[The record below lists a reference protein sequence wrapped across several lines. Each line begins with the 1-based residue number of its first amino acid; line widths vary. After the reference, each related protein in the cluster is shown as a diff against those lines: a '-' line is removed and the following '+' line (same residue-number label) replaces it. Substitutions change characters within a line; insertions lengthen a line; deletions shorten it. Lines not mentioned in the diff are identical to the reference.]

1 MPWKL
6 AKAQRRNKAMTLISS
21 THLKVTLLRL
31 LIVLTSF
38 SLFAQS
44 THAQTN
50 NSILE
55 VSTGMNEEAVR
66 KALDAQGYKL
76 VNTQNYSATRTVPA
90 HMGKM
95 FFEKDSSAVEVKL
108 SPVSGKVMYIG
119 RKDVFS
125 QPVAQDALVASLN
138 AKYGKPTNSFPA
150 QQRMDWRYTLAG
162 KPVNNFTCYS
172 LTNISR
178 NDAFGCSIAVYA
190 SMFGNPVRT
199 FNLQMWDYRIQA
211 EDIRSQDKLDS
222 ASANDDQIKAG
233 KAPLPKL

>member
-1 MPWKL
+1 MTTVPINHFKAKL
-6 AKAQRRNKAMTLISS
+6 VNLII
-21 THLKVTLLRL
+21 L
-31 LIVLTSF
+31 LTSF
-38 SLFAQS
+38 FLATQS

-55 VSTGMNEEAVR
+55 VSTGMNELAV
-66 KALDAQGYKL
+66 KNALEAQGYKL
-76 VNTQNYSATRTVPA
+76 VKTQNYSATRTVPA
-90 HMGKM
+90 HIGEM

-125 QPVAQDALVASLN
+125 QPVSQDALSALLN
-138 AKYGKPTNSFPA
+138 SKYGKPTNSFPA

-199 FNLQMWDYRIQA
+199 LNLEMWDYRIQA
-211 EDIRSQDKLDS
+211 DDIRSQDKLDS
-222 ASANDDQIKAG
+222 ASANEDQIKAG
-233 KAPLPKL
+233 QTPLPKL